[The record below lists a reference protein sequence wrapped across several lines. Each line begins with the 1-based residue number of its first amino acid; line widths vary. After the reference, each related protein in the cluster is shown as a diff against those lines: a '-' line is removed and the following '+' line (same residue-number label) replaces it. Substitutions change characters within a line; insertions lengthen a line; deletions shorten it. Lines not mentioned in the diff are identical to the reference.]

1 MAPKSVLVTGANG
14 EIGHGLISCLAD
26 QIDTCIVALDLNQP
40 DEILAKK
47 CHQVIAGDILN
58 QELLNNLVEEYE
70 FEVIYHLA
78 ALLSTSAE
86 RKPQIAHKVNVEG
99 TFNILEMAMGVARK
113 NGDLIKVLYPSS
125 VAVYGL
131 PSLEVKKRVG
141 RVKENEWCEPT
152 TMYGANK
159 LYCEQLGRYYS
170 DFYRRLDP
178 EKSPGGIDFRGLR
191 FPGLISALTIPTGG
205 TSDYIP
211 EMLHHAAQGK
221 PYECFVRQDVRLP
234 FMAMPDA
241 VNALVM
247 LEAAPSEKLSRRVY
261 NVTAFNPS
269 AGEFYNLIRD
279 AFPSARI
286 TFSADFQ
293 RQRIVDSWPA
303 DIDDSAA
310 RSDWGWQ
317 PAYNLSRALK
327 EYLIPTISYLYQV
340 VA

>member
-1 MAPKSVLVTGANG
+1 VAPKSVLVTGANG
-14 EIGHGLISCLAD
+14 EIGHGLISYLAD

-40 DEILAKK
+40 DEIIAKK
-47 CHQVIAGDILN
+47 CHQVIAGDILD
-58 QELLNNLVEEYE
+58 QELLNNLIGEYE

-86 RKPQIAHKVNVEG
+86 KKPQIAHKVNVEG

-113 NGDLIKVLYPSS
+113 KGDLIKVLYPSS

-131 PSLEVKKRVG
+131 PSLEVKNRVG

-152 TMYGANK
+152 TMYSANK
-159 LYCEQLGRYYS
+159 LYCEHLGRYYS

-178 EKSPGGIDFRGLR
+178 EKSPGIIDFRGLR
-191 FPGLISALTIPTGG
+191 FPGLISAFTIPTGG

-211 EMLHHAAQGK
+211 EMLHHANQEKA
-221 PYECFVRQDVRLP
+221 YECFVRQDMRLP

-241 VNALVM
+241 VSALVK
-247 LEAAPSEKLSRRVY
+247 LEAAPSQQLSRRVY

-269 AGEFYNLIRD
+269 AGEFYYLIKD
-279 AFPSARI
+279 IFPNAKI
-286 TFSADFQ
+286 TFKPDLQ
-293 RQRIVDSWPA
+293 RQSIVDSWPA
-303 DIDDSAA
+303 DVDDSAA
-310 RSDWGWQ
+310 RTDWGWR
-317 PAYNLSRALK
+317 PAYDLSRALN
-327 EYLIPTISYLYQV
+327 EYLIPTISHLYQV

>member
-1 MAPKSVLVTGANG
+1 MVPKSVLVTGANG
-14 EIGHGLISCLAD
+14 EIGHGLISYLAD

-86 RKPQIAHKVNVEG
+86 RKPQMAHKVNVEG

-113 NGDLIKVLYPSS
+113 KGELIKVLYPSS

-131 PSLEVKKRVG
+131 PSLEVKNRVG

-159 LYCEQLGRYYS
+159 LYCEHLGRYYS

-178 EKSPGGIDFRGLR
+178 EKSPGGIDFRSLR
-191 FPGLISALTIPTGG
+191 FPGLISAFTIPTGG

-211 EMLHHAAQGK
+211 EMLHHVAQGK

-269 AGEFYNLIRD
+269 AEEFYNLIGD

-286 TFSADFQ
+286 TFTADLQ
-293 RQRIVDSWPA
+293 RQRIIDSWPA
-303 DIDDSAA
+303 DIDDFAA
-310 RSDWGWQ
+310 RSDWGWR
-317 PAYNLSRALK
+317 PVYDLSRALN
-327 EYLIPTISYLYQV
+327 EYLIPNISNLYQV